1 MAPFDSELTTKI
13 SPLIDGQVPDFIQ
26 ADHPVFVEFLK
37 AYYQFLESAEMTI
50 SGTVDQILLETVSAN
65 YLVLDGTN
73 LSGSNN
79 EDRIVFEIGSGGTG
93 KFDPGETI
101 TGSISKATS
110 IILVDD
116 DERIFIKAN
125 TRFVVGEIITGST
138 SGAVSTIIKYR
149 ANPVQ
154 TIQQL
159 LDYANPDNTVDHFFT
174 AFRDSFMESIPEN
187 LADGVSKR
195 LLIKQIR
202 DLYSAKGTS
211 EGHKLFFRMLLG
223 EEANIT
229 YPQKYMMRL
238 SDGKWNLPT
247 IIRCTADTAG
257 TNPNNIIGQSITGAS
272 SKTIA
277 QIISINA
284 FNQGT
289 DSVVEFGLRADSILG
304 DGFSVSETFT
314 GIDTVLDVQ
323 MQFTIQSIIIS
334 ATVNDAGLLNNVGDL
349 VNLDSDFGNG
359 LANASVSTITTGSVS
374 DIYIETAGND
384 YEIGD
389 GIKFIP
395 DLTDSLTSV
404 GKAFVSVTGG
414 RLITEDSTT
423 SIPEFIINEEG
434 TVTQFVEDKIILN
447 GTAITG
453 SSAEPFQVFGT
464 DRRFSDTQSYYYPLY
479 ITESR
484 ASNSNIVDGETK
496 AFIFE
501 EFPSLIFWM
510 PTNNQNT
517 TISELSTSY
526 DLFVSV
532 GKVED
537 EGFSLRQENQTTGTG
552 LGDNLLSESESLR
565 LDSYSTASDG
575 VIIEPGVFTPNE
587 ASEINR
593 IFIANGGNGYSKLPK
608 LTVTSRNGNLAEL
621 ISLTNDIGKILEVE
635 IKDNGFKY
643 NSVPVGYFNS
653 KLILGDVVGSFSSGT
668 VLQNQSGNVVSWE
681 ADTRVLTIDGDPRD
695 RINFEQDEIYN
706 EKVRLENFDIVEPG
720 RPDHGQIGQIYNV
733 QEEVDSHFQLNA
745 YQEIESPI
753 KLEDEIGFL
762 DSNGFSINIDQLS
775 LERDLNIPIEFGI
788 RLESGS
794 VIPSDED
801 GKFLLN
807 NHLTPLGTGIRRD
820 GRTEFHFIFED
831 DTVGVDTFGNQII
844 STLLFD
850 NVEQDSG
857 DNIRL
862 EEFKFRLEVETS
874 VADSTDPH
882 GTFIVFEDN
891 DQVVMEDGTEQSGG
905 GSEDIRF
912 NSSRTMLEDATELTG
927 NFLLINSTDIISGD
941 KLQSEFATNIQAGNN
956 TDSIIL
962 EDSIIFNGSPSYL
975 VNEDYGNALI
985 YNDDTRIL
993 FEIDEAPVED
1003 TVSSYGQSI
1012 KHSNTTD
1019 PRLIGE
1025 GLETFITENS
1035 DNADSVLYKENGKL
1049 IYNNVTF
1056 DFDDSKTDGDDRPG
1070 LIVTED
1076 GDTLLNEIS
1085 GDHGGIT
1092 MILDGTNLLGE
1103 DAGGAILHEDEQLN
1117 GSLIL
1122 NASAID
1128 TDISDSLI
1136 LEQKFALLGE
1146 TISDGVNSGLVLA
1159 EGISNIIFNI
1169 GTTATNLGNY
1179 INTDSLLGPSINR
1192 IQDSYFYQ
1200 QFSYEVSV
1208 GSVLSEYINEL
1219 KRAVHPAG
1227 FIPFG
1232 KVSLSSLIGA
1242 AAGVADEDADAAINL
1257 GVNAVSALSAGF
1269 DETLRMSHEVRN
1281 NVLDTTGGSSLF
1293 DTIILENGVAI
1304 GDLLLEETD
1313 GDNLQFEGGLN
1324 IAVENSQSSG
1334 DGTILL
1340 DFGIGGRLLTEDAL
1354 GESANRNRSI
1364 THITTI
1370 TVTPDIVIPRTT
1382 YGAPLASLPGSIFF
1396 DGPSIQLEDGM
1407 RNKLPAIMQDN
1418 LILDGTDIGG
1428 NDAGDKISYEIDL
1441 NFNSGI
1447 PLSALSSLTFGDLNE
1462 IDTVGF
1468 TEPAGTLKTTEGA
1481 IVFEESSASDDL
1493 VLEAW
1498 LQFITEDGD
1507 FIELETETDTGYL
1520 IGPSIGY
1527 AAHNINIVLDGT
1539 NVNTGKKLVTEGSM
1553 IEFEDNTNQGSIPEG
1568 NFGNRNIAQFTRAAK
1583 INSKSATD
1591 KLSLQDDYT
1600 LGLNFALED
1609 DSGILLINGTSAILD
1624 IGGNIILEGT
1634 DSGKTDEGD
1643 FLIMDRSAAS
1653 TDVGDNI
1660 ILDSTGGRDDN
1671 DKFIFQDTIYLNVV
1685 GAEGGSFLLDGTD
1698 NSGTN
1703 AGDDLLVEDGLF
1715 NFLQQNSI
1723 NLSEGISGES
1733 GGLQL
1738 PISEISSGEDGAA
1751 DISTFDSISGTLDST
1766 TITFDAV

>member
-50 SGTVDQILLETVSAN
+50 SGTVDQILLETVSAS

-116 DERIFIKAN
+116 DERIFIKSN

-238 SDGKWNLPT
+238 SDSKWNLPI

-257 TNPNNIIGQSITGAS
+257 TNSNNIIGQSITGAS

-289 DSVVEFGLRADSILG
+289 DSIVEFGLRDDSIIG

-314 GIDTVLDVQ
+314 GIDTALDVQ

-349 VNLDSDFGNG
+349 VNLDSNFGNG

-447 GTAITG
+447 GTAITD

-552 LGDNLLSESESLR
+552 LGDNLLSESESLQ

-905 GSEDIRF
+905 GSENIRF
-912 NSSRTMLEDATELTG
+912 NTSRTMLEDATELTG

-1354 GESANRNRSI
+1354 GESTNRNRSI

-1418 LILDGTDIGG
+1418 LILDGTDSASI
-1428 NDAGDKISYEIDL
+1428 DAGDKISYEIDL

-1447 PLSALSSLTFGDLNE
+1447 PLSALGSLTFGDLNE

-1468 TEPAGTLKTTEGA
+1468 TEPAGTFKTTEGA

-1660 ILDSTGGRDDN
+1660 ILDSTGARDDN

>member
-1 MAPFDSELTTKI
+1 
-13 SPLIDGQVPDFIQ
+13 
-26 ADHPVFVEFLK
+26 
-37 AYYQFLESAEMTI
+37 
-50 SGTVDQILLETVSAN
+50 
-65 YLVLDGTN
+65 
-73 LSGSNN
+73 
-79 EDRIVFEIGSGGTG
+79 
-93 KFDPGETI
+93 
-101 TGSISKATS
+101 
-110 IILVDD
+110 
-116 DERIFIKAN
+116 
-125 TRFVVGEIITGST
+125 
-138 SGAVSTIIKYR
+138 
-149 ANPVQ
+149 
-154 TIQQL
+154 
-159 LDYANPDNTVDHFFT
+159 
-174 AFRDSFMESIPEN
+174 
-187 LADGVSKR
+187 
-195 LLIKQIR
+195 
-202 DLYSAKGTS
+202 
-211 EGHKLFFRMLLG
+211 
-223 EEANIT
+223 
-229 YPQKYMMRL
+229 
-238 SDGKWNLPT
+238 
-247 IIRCTADTAG
+247 
-257 TNPNNIIGQSITGAS
+257 
-272 SKTIA
+272 
-277 QIISINA
+277 
-284 FNQGT
+284 
-289 DSVVEFGLRADSILG
+289 
-304 DGFSVSETFT
+304 
-314 GIDTVLDVQ
+314 
-323 MQFTIQSIIIS
+323 
-334 ATVNDAGLLNNVGDL
+334 
-349 VNLDSDFGNG
+349 
-359 LANASVSTITTGSVS
+359 
-374 DIYIETAGND
+374 
-384 YEIGD
+384 
-389 GIKFIP
+389 
-395 DLTDSLTSV
+395 
-404 GKAFVSVTGG
+404 
-414 RLITEDSTT
+414 
-423 SIPEFIINEEG
+423 
-434 TVTQFVEDKIILN
+434 
-447 GTAITG
+447 
-453 SSAEPFQVFGT
+453 
-464 DRRFSDTQSYYYPLY
+464 
-479 ITESR
+479 
-484 ASNSNIVDGETK
+484 
-496 AFIFE
+496 
-501 EFPSLIFWM
+501 
-510 PTNNQNT
+510 
-517 TISELSTSY
+517 
-526 DLFVSV
+526 
-532 GKVED
+532 
-537 EGFSLRQENQTTGTG
+537 
-552 LGDNLLSESESLR
+552 
-565 LDSYSTASDG
+565 
-575 VIIEPGVFTPNE
+575 
-587 ASEINR
+587 
-593 IFIANGGNGYSKLPK
+593 
-608 LTVTSRNGNLAEL
+608 
-621 ISLTNDIGKILEVE
+621 
-635 IKDNGFKY
+635 
-643 NSVPVGYFNS
+643 
-653 KLILGDVVGSFSSGT
+653 

-905 GSEDIRF
+905 GSENIRV

-1049 IYNNVTF
+1049 IYNNVIF

-1242 AAGVADEDADAAINL
+1242 AAGVADEDANAAINL

-1370 TVTPDIVIPRTT
+1370 TVTPDIIIPRTT

-1539 NVNTGKKLVTEGSM
+1539 NVNTDKKLVTEGSM

-1685 GAEGGSFLLDGTD
+1685 GAEGGSFLLNGTD